1 MCKLVEERGT
11 NDIEYERQVGG
22 LDDEVE
28 QAQLFTLCM
37 NTHCHENPREECGSL
52 CRIVWVF
59 KDGGWF
65 EVVVLFFLACDGSYT
80 CKRTCGC
87 VVSQCAHCV

>member
-28 QAQLFTLCM
+28 ITSSTVHIVHEYTL
-37 NTHCHENPREECGSL
+37 S
-52 CRIVWVF
+52 
-59 KDGGWF
+59 
-65 EVVVLFFLACDGSYT
+65 
-80 CKRTCGC
+80 
-87 VVSQCAHCV
+87 